1 MLGMMAQDRRSCDAR
16 GKSSNILFIPT
27 IVMQALASIARPSPS
42 ISHGAQPIKI
52 SMPCC
57 CGGRHDAADL
67 VLCQAVRMSPAE
79 PLLCLRRC
87 AVVFEDEGG
96 EKEEPFTLPR

>member
-1 MLGMMAQDRRSCDAR
+1 MREVSRQTLYSDPPLLCR
-16 GKSSNILFIPT
+16 LW
-27 IVMQALASIARPSPS
+27 RPSSGPPS
-42 ISHGAQPIKI
+42 LSHGAQPIKS

-57 CGGRHDAADL
+57 CGGRPDAADL

-87 AVVFEDEGG
+87 AAVFEGEG
-96 EKEEPFTLPR
+96 EKKEEPFTLPR